1 LPRDRDINRY
11 ENKGKICGHI
21 NPDVAENV
29 IPHLPNILKNA
40 IVFGLIWDVSVFLS
54 SFLSDEHLC
63 RTRDDM
69 GIDLEKGERCL

>member
-21 NPDVAENV
+21 NPDIAEDI

-40 IVFGLIWDVSVFLS
+40 IVLDLFGMFWYFRVVFLVIS
-54 SFLSDEHLC
+54 IYAVHE
-63 RTRDDM
+63 TT
-69 GIDLEKGERCL
+69 